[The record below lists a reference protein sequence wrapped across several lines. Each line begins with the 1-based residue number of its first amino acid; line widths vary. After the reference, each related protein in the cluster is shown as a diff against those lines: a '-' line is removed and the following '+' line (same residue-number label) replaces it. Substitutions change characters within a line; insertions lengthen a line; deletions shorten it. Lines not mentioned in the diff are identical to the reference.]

1 MLHYD
6 AKIEQQMKTLY
17 RSLNEK
23 DRRAYAA
30 VEAAKLGHG
39 GVEYISTLF
48 TCDQKNDSQR
58 TRRYQQSTRVAC
70 RTHPKKRGGRNNAI
84 ITFPELKSNFQST
97 LEHHTAGDPM
107 QVDLFWTHL
116 TMIEIVERLASSGT
130 PVCRQVV
137 SNLLKMHNYVKR
149 KAQKSVALGT
159 DPNRNTQFEKIA
171 RLKKKFLKSENPVLS
186 MDTKKKELLGN
197 FYRDGKLYTQQVL
210 QTYDHDFPSSSTGKV
225 VPHGLYD
232 LKENTGY
239 MILGTSHD
247 TSEFACD
254 NILKWWQKHGAA
266 NYPSATELLL
276 LCDGGGSNSARHY
289 IFKEDLQNLS
299 DQIGIPIRVAHYPP
313 YTSKYNPIEHRLFS
327 QVTRVCQGVVFHT
340 IEIVRNLMQQKTT
353 KTGLNVFV
361 EIEEKVY
368 ETGRKYSSDFKT
380 TMRIQFDKLLPKWNY
395 KTIPINN

>member
-1 MLHYD
+1 
-6 AKIEQQMKTLY
+6 
-17 RSLNEK
+17 
-23 DRRAYAA
+23 
-30 VEAAKLGHG
+30 
-39 GVEYISTLF
+39 
-48 TCDQKNDSQR
+48 
-58 TRRYQQSTRVAC
+58 
-70 RTHPKKRGGRNNAI
+70 
-84 ITFPELKSNFQST
+84 
-97 LEHHTAGDPM
+97 M

-116 TMIEIVERLASSGT
+116 TMMEIVERLASSGT

-159 DPNRNTQFEKIA
+159 DPDRNAQFEKIA
-171 RLKKKFLKSENPVLS
+171 RLKKKFLKSENPVIS

-254 NILKWWQKHGAA
+254 NILKWWQQHGEA

-289 IFKEDLQNLS
+289 IFKEDLQKLS

-340 IEIVRNLMQQKTT
+340 IEIVRKLMQQTTT

-368 ETGRKYSSDFKT
+368 ETGRKYASDFKT